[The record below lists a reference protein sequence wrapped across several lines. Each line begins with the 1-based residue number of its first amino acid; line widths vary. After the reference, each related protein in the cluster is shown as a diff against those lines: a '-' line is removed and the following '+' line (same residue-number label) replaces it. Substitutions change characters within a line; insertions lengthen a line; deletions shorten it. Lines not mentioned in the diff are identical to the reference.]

1 MVETHPDLAV
11 LERIL
16 FGPDEEAN
24 WLLDNVDAGTFQ
36 SKATRSLFVLLSR
49 HIPNGASEKS
59 LAPIV
64 EAEAPECVELFNRLR
79 QNVYDNDS
87 GTNALLDSLNAWA
100 QITRFKKAVV
110 TAERATAAGTPYA
123 EVRSVLDRQLLAIDT
138 ASIASKPFD
147 NKQDMAMR
155 VQDYLTGESPGG
167 LPFGFSKLDARV
179 PPLMLGNLVIVAGRP
194 GTGKST
200 DLRNWCRNWVK
211 AGEPVA
217 YFSFEMT
224 GEEKLPLFAC
234 MDAGVSY
241 LKYVRR
247 QFNRDEKERF
257 FGALEWWVNCKN
269 FKLNERSSV
278 TPEWILKTMKRYRAE
293 GFTTLILDHLHR
305 IHYTPTQKGD
315 IRLPMGDFARQIK
328 SFGVDNGCREV
339 CGAQFTKG
347 DKHEEPGDEMIR
359 EAAPI
364 IDEADKI
371 FLKWLPLVQG
381 TKYGDGS
388 FQPSIGEGGRRIFA
402 SEAGKGSDIGM
413 DSTRSYL
420 KIGKQRVRDGDGF
433 VALPFNPITGLI
445 TESDDPLAIRLAS

>member
-16 FGPDEEAN
+16 FGPDAEAS

-36 SKATRSLFVLLSR
+36 SKATRALFLVLSR

-59 LAPIV
+59 LAPII
-64 EAEAPECVELFNRLR
+64 ESEAPECLELFNRLR
-79 QNVYDNDS
+79 QNIYDNDS

-100 QITRFKKAVV
+100 EITRFKKAVT
-110 TAERATAAGTPYA
+110 TAERAMAAGTAYT

-147 NKQDMAMR
+147 NKEDMAGR
-155 VQDYLTGESPGG
+155 VKDYLSGESPGG
-167 LPFGFSKLDARV
+167 LPFGFSRLDARV
-179 PPLMLGNLVIVAGRP
+179 PPLMLGNFVIVAGRP

-234 MDAGVSY
+234 MDAGLSY

-247 QFNRDEKERF
+247 QFNRDERDRF
-257 FGALEWWVNCKN
+257 FDALDWWVNAKN

-293 GFTTLILDHLHR
+293 GFTTFIGDHFHR
-305 IHYTPTQKGD
+305 VQFEATAKGEVR
-315 IRLPMGDFARQIK
+315 IPMGNFARQLK
-328 SFGVDNGCREV
+328 SFGVDNGCREIW
-339 CGAQFTKG
+339 GAQFTKG
-347 DKHEEPGDEMIR
+347 DKHEEPNDDMIR
-359 EAAPI
+359 EVANV

-381 TKYGDGS
+381 TKYGDGT
-388 FQPSIGEGGRRIFA
+388 FMPTIAEGGRRIFA
-402 SEAGKGSDIGM
+402 GEAAKGADIGM

-433 VALPFNPITGLI
+433 VALPFNPLTGLI
-445 TESDDPLAIRLAS
+445 TEHDDPLAIRLAS